1 MTAQPRT
8 SLAFIERI
16 RDRTP
21 NSGVVTT
28 VYPSEAR
35 IRIPSLRSHWYEQL
49 KNRLDEL
56 ISLPKGWDGYNAP
69 RIEFDCAM
77 FVANLLERMTIEGLP
92 PPQLV
97 PGQNGSIQLEWHEGG
112 FDLEVEVLAPYK
124 VTATLFN
131 IANNQED
138 EFEFTNDF
146 TELSR
151 QIRRLRD
158 ANVFQVVGV

>member
-1 MTAQPRT
+1 
-8 SLAFIERI
+8 
-16 RDRTP
+16 
-21 NSGVVTT
+21 
-28 VYPSEAR
+28 
-35 IRIPSLRSHWYEQL
+35 
-49 KNRLDEL
+49 
-56 ISLPKGWDGYNAP
+56 
-69 RIEFDCAM
+69 M
-77 FVANLLERMTIEGLP
+77 FVANLLETITIEGLP

-158 ANVFQVVGV
+158 ANVPQVVGV